1 MRLNNPRLL
10 SQKKKSLKKKR
21 NPIMQNLPRPRKKR
35 KGKKRTKRNFNE
47 TRIGFLLEHQTP
59 LEYRILLEA
68 SGVLAPTADLIETIS
83 YASLDPFFRT
93 DEFRQALM
101 EYRQVG
107 LYPKYRTKTNINK
120 ELDYIKYR
128 RRKAASLKNY

>member
-1 MRLNNPRLL
+1 
-10 SQKKKSLKKKR
+10 
-21 NPIMQNLPRPRKKR
+21 MQNLPRPRKKR

-128 RRKAASLKNY
+128 RRKATSLKNY